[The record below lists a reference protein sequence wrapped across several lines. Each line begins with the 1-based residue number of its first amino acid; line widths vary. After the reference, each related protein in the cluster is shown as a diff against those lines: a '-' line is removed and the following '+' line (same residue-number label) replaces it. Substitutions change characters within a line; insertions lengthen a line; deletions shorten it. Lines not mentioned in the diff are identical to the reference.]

1 MIQIGSRVRMTSYGE
16 THTGTVVAVGT
27 RRVARGGRGS
37 GMNQADRNGLN
48 TAEAAVYS
56 VLFDGT
62 DEPGEYRESELGLI

>member
-16 THTGTVVAVGT
+16 TYTGTVVAVGK

-37 GMNQADRNGLN
+37 GVNQADRNGLN

-62 DEPGEYRESELGLI
+62 EDPAEYRENELRLI